1 MWWSKIACYETPYS
15 VTGAIK
21 HTGSKQA
28 PKGICTDRII
38 GTLEAEEPVRVR

>member
-15 VTGAIK
+15 VTGAVK

-38 GTLEAEEPVRVR
+38 GTLEAGEP